1 MKRGQKQREAS
12 ETPRLQP
19 GAIQRGLLAGLL
31 AWLLPGAGHWFVGAR
46 QRAVAFFVI
55 VGLMWG
61 AGLAFDGNLAVVDKA
76 RAPVLTR
83 LQVLAN
89 LAIGPI
95 EPVARYALY
104 GELVYEAAAPRR
116 GALSSALET
125 RRQRSFER
133 WSVYGSAYLLAAG
146 LMNMLVIL
154 DAWDLGI
161 GRKR

>member
-1 MKRGQKQREAS
+1 MKREREQQQA
-12 ETPRLQP
+12 ERPKLAP
-19 GAIQRGLLAGLL
+19 AAIQRGLLAGLL

-46 QRAVAFFVI
+46 RRAAAFFVI
-55 VGLMWG
+55 VGLTWG

-89 LAIGPI
+89 LAVGPV
-95 EPVARYALY
+95 EPVVRYALY
-104 GELVYEAAAPRR
+104 GALVYEAPPPRS
-116 GALSSALET
+116 GLPAALET

-154 DAWDLGI
+154 DAWDLAI

>member
-1 MKRGQKQREAS
+1 MTREQQQEKA
-12 ETPRLQP
+12 ERPRLEP
-19 GAIQRGLLAGLL
+19 RLVQRGLLAGLL
-31 AWLLPGAGHWFVGAR
+31 AWLLPGAGHWYVGAR
-46 QRAVAFFVI
+46 RRAAAFFVI
-55 VGLMWG
+55 VGLTWG

-89 LAIGPI
+89 LAVGPV
-95 EPVARYALY
+95 EPVVRLALY
-104 GELVYEAAAPRR
+104 GELVYEAAPPRQR
-116 GALSSALET
+116 SSAALEK
-125 RRQRSFER
+125 RRERSFER

-154 DAWDLGI
+154 DAWDLSI